1 MKPTVHLPL
10 CFGDIGPAQGLGLFS
25 ARDRGPQVACVEGM
39 LTLATHMHVGRG
51 CPFS

>member
-25 ARDRGPQVACVEGM
+25 ARDRGPQVATAGLVGPF
-39 LTLATHMHVGRG
+39 TSAVTGRG
-51 CPFS
+51 VSLWL